1 MGSISHKFMTY
12 KHMNSQPQQSA
23 TSLNLLSFRRRSEK
37 RQNTEKKTSAFCPNS
52 RSPHWEYLLPT
63 LFLRNQLFPHGNS
76 TFFLPASI
84 ALARNNATH
93 RKTLASTLNIFTH
106 GLRDRFP
113 SHRPIH
119 CIQRGKRFSFGRENL
134 LWISGDFSLF
144 RSRRAQ
150 HWINKRERRGC
161 RTEDERKIEKKIPSD
176 KSY

>member
-1 MGSISHKFMTY
+1 MGFVSHKFMTY

-37 RQNTEKKTSAFCPNS
+37 RQNTERKTSAFCPNS
-52 RSPHWEYLLPT
+52 RSPHWGYLLPT

-93 RKTLASTLNIFTH
+93 RKTLAPTLNIFTH

-113 SHRPIH
+113 SHRPIR
-119 CIQRGKRFSFGRENL
+119 CIRKGKPIFFGRKFIVNKWRL
-134 LWISGDFSLF
+134 FAVSLETCTTLNK
-144 RSRRAQ
+144 Q
-150 HWINKRERRGC
+150 KRETRLSNGRRK
-161 RTEDERKIEKKIPSD
+161 KIEKKILSD

>member
-37 RQNTEKKTSAFCPNS
+37 RQNTERKTSAFCPNS

-76 TFFLPASI
+76 AFFPPAFI

-93 RKTLASTLNIFTH
+93 RKTLAPTLNIFTH
-106 GLRDRFP
+106 GLRDRLP

-119 CIQRGKRFSFGRENL
+119 CIQKAKTIFFRERKFIVNKWRL
-134 LWISGDFSLF
+134 FAVSLETCTTLNK
-144 RSRRAQ
+144 Q
-150 HWINKRERRGC
+150 KRETRLSNGRRK
-161 RTEDERKIEKKIPSD
+161 ENRKENSEW
-176 KSY
+176 